1 MSTSSSWV
9 EKLKAHNKAL
19 PHKTPAE
26 NDREADVNFLKLLES
41 EKKLEESQDPSFKQI
56 PKFFFKKPQGDDSLF
71 FRVRQEARTRFL

>member
-41 EKKLEESQDPSFKQI
+41 EK
-56 PKFFFKKPQGDDSLF
+56 
-71 FRVRQEARTRFL
+71 